1 MRTADCDKTTRAGRF
16 RKAGQFLEAA
26 RIVQTISAGEADLD
40 DAYVTLCVHSGIAS
54 ADVICCAVLGKHAQG
69 ENHED
74 AIALL
79 RTADPDAAKHL
90 AVLLGMKSKAGY
102 TALPIAPKDVKRAQ
116 RAAEPLYETAQ
127 REHVK
132 AG

>member
-1 MRTADCDKTTRAGRF
+1 MRTAPCHKATRTGRF

-26 RIVQTISAGEADLD
+26 AIVQTISEGEADLD
-40 DAYVTLCVHSGIAS
+40 DADVNLCVHSGIAS

-69 ENHED
+69 ENHDE

-79 RTADPDAAKHL
+79 RTADPAAAKHL
-90 AVLLGMKSKAGY
+90 AVLLGRKTRAGY
-102 TALPIAPKDVKRAQ
+102 TALATGPQDVKRAQ
-116 RAAEPLYETAQ
+116 RAAEQLYETAQ
-127 REHVK
+127 QQHAK